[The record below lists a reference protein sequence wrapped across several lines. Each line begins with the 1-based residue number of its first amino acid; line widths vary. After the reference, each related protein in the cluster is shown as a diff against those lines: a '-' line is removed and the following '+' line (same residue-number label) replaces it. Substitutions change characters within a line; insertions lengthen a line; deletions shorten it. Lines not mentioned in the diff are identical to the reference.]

1 MHHRQQHASKQR
13 ISQDLWPTSM
23 AAQTNRV
30 TSGMDVM
37 DPEVQTR
44 IEQSIKQTNINQ
56 NLSTALHLH
65 PESFAPVSMLYVTL
79 QVNNTEL
86 NAFVDC
92 GAQATI
98 MSLKCAEKCGFV
110 LSFPLFIPL

>member
-1 MHHRQQHASKQR
+1 MHHRQQHVSKQR
-13 ISQDLWPTSM
+13 IHQDLWPTSTTT
-23 AAQTNRV
+23 QTNRV

-37 DPEVQTR
+37 NPEVQAR

-56 NLSTALHLH
+56 NLSTALYLH
-65 PESFAPVSMLYVTL
+65 PESFAPVPMLYVKL
-79 QVNNTEL
+79 QVNNTDL

-110 LSFPLFIPL
+110 ISFSSLV